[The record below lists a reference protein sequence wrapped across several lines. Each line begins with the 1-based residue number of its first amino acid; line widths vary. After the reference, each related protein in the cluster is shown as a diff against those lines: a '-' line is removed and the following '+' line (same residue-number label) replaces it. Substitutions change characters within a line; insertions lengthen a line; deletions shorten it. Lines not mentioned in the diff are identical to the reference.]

1 MEKSRPSYQ
10 HIDETS
16 REQAD
21 DEELHEEEKR
31 GLNEWVDVNVEIPG
45 FRDDD
50 SMPVFLAAML
60 GEALLADGEFTG
72 RLYINRRFHWKIY
85 LDVSTA
91 YTPCPLLTY

>member
-16 REQAD
+16 REKED
-21 DEELHEEEKR
+21 DEELAEEEKR

-60 GEALLADGEFTG
+60 GEALLADGEFTE
-72 RLYINRRFHWKIY
+72 RLHINRRFHWKIY

-91 YTPCPLLTY
+91 YAPRSLLTY